1 MTQDRVKDVAETNVP
16 AETVRPEILVPETIN
31 FEEMLA
37 EHDSGKN
44 DFVEGEVVKGR
55 VLKVSGSSVVID
67 VGFKSEG
74 VVALQEFKGSDGSIG
89 VAAGDDVDVLLESIE
104 NDGTIVLSREKAERM
119 KIWDSIEGAFE
130 EQTILKGR
138 VLERIK
144 GGLAVDIGVRAFLPA
159 PRLTCILSA
168 IWTVSRAKRSRSG

>member
-1 MTQDRVKDVAETNVP
+1 MTQDRVKDVAETTVFV
-16 AETVRPEILVPETIN
+16 ETVRPEIEVSEEVN
-31 FEEMLA
+31 FEELLK

-55 VLKVSGSSVVID
+55 VLKVSGSLVVID

-74 VVALQEFKGSDGSIG
+74 VVAAGEFKNSEGVVE
-89 VAAGDDVDVLLESIE
+89 VAAGDEVDVLLESIE

-119 KIWDSIEGAFE
+119 KIWDSIENAFD

-144 GGLAVDIGVRAFLPA
+144 GGLAVDIGVRAFLP
-159 PRLTCILSA
+159 
-168 IWTVSRAKRSRSG
+168 G